1 MLVWIFRF
9 VFYKYTWIY
18 HFFLFKE
25 FSIFHVGSNKLIHC
39 FAVCKVVWKEQK
51 KTYNAEYL
59 YFYYA
64 DEHKHL
70 LRLKKFK
77 WKKVQKFRN
86 TEKIAIKTLLMISIM
101 YSIYE
106 HIKRLWKTS
115 LSDSLLLSVL
125 LLTSNTI
132 CSFYLDF
139 NVISLNE
146 NSAYGNR

>member
-1 MLVWIFRF
+1 MDLSFFPIQG
-9 VFYKYTWIY
+9 VFNFPCWFKQTNS
-18 HFFLFKE
+18 LFCCMQSCLKRAE
-25 FSIFHVGSNKLIHC
+25 
-39 FAVCKVVWKEQK
+39 
-51 KTYNAEYL
+51 KTYNTEYL
-59 YFYYA
+59 FFYYA

-77 WKKVQKFRN
+77 WKKVQKFRK
-86 TEKIAIKTLLMISIM
+86 KIAIKTLLMISIM